1 MCLIYGAAVLSLSLP
16 LRLSIPL
23 SPSLSISFC
32 LQSFSSFGLSNT
44 SLSRCLWLISDSRF
58 LFSRPSPCRLSTA
71 VCPLSIPLFFH
82 LFLHSSLIHV
92 MRRGRAHWVIHFNHN
107 KQAQISA
114 LSRNDLHRRGR
125 RRGEARRG
133 HNCQKATFFSVS
145 SEPVLIFRLTL
156 SLMRGKFQTF
166 DFYRAMKNMLI
177 QNRKVTLHL
186 THSASFKL

>member
-1 MCLIYGAAVLSLSLP
+1 MSLT
-16 LRLSIPL
+16 
-23 SPSLSISFC
+23 
-32 LQSFSSFGLSNT
+32 N
-44 SLSRCLWLISDSRF
+44 LWLT
-58 LFSRPSPCRLSTA
+58 FSVLRPSPCRLSTA

-133 HNCQKATFFSVS
+133 HNCQKASFFSVS

-177 QNRKVTLHL
+177 QNRKVTLHWRTL
-186 THSASFKL
+186 LVSNFRDALMSTDHGLINEKFCKSK

>member
-1 MCLIYGAAVLSLSLP
+1 MCLIYGAAVLSLF
-16 LRLSIPL
+16 LSV
-23 SPSLSISFC
+23 SPSLFPPLYPSHSASN
-32 LQSFSSFGLSNT
+32 LFSSFGLSNT

-133 HNCQKATFFSVS
+133 AQLSKSIFFFCF
-145 SEPVLIFRLTL
+145 IRTC
-156 SLMRGKFQTF
+156 F
-166 DFYRAMKNMLI
+166 DI
-177 QNRKVTLHL
+177 
-186 THSASFKL
+186 

>member
-1 MCLIYGAAVLSLSLP
+1 MCLIYGAAVLSLS
-16 LRLSIPL
+16 S
-23 SPSLSISFC
+23 SPSLHPSF
-32 LQSFSSFGLSNT
+32 
-44 SLSRCLWLISDSRF
+44 
-58 LFSRPSPCRLSTA
+58 
-71 VCPLSIPLFFH
+71 PLSIHLILPPIFFLIWPLKHEPLTMSLTNLWLTFSVLPSVSLSPLHSCLPSLYPSFFFH

-133 HNCQKATFFSVS
+133 HNCQKASFFSVS